1 MLLAGNAQ
9 RIYIERSRVEIKRQ
23 CLGVR
28 TERLQKSTQRRRVG
42 WGKLK
47 RGGTAGNK
55 GSVPW
60 SVWATQPSCSTPIHP
75 ASLNP
80 KSPPYSWRF
89 WNNSK
94 MELLPHNALPKPLPS
109 HKTKKCSFIWLRS
122 EHLRNTKS
130 RGAGRVAIWEAR
142 RQQENPAN
150 QKGETNRMYRD
161 FTKRHKKYEATSMK
175 ILTDALVNIE
185 KSPNQCCADG
195 MRSQRIL
202 NDCGCLTR
210 LVPSQCSSRFQNWQL
225 IATSAAD
232 TDEIWP
238 KLLKPR
244 AYHCTQKLRLCWSR

>member
-1 MLLAGNAQ
+1 MWINVNNKILIFMLLAGNAQ

-109 HKTKKCSFIWLRS
+109 HKTKKLFL
-122 EHLRNTKS
+122 HMTKKWTS
-130 RGAGRVAIWEAR
+130 SKYKIAR
-142 RQQENPAN
+142 RRA
-150 QKGETNRMYRD
+150 
-161 FTKRHKKYEATSMK
+161 
-175 ILTDALVNIE
+175 
-185 KSPNQCCADG
+185 
-195 MRSQRIL
+195 
-202 NDCGCLTR
+202 
-210 LVPSQCSSRFQNWQL
+210 SSNLGGQ
-225 IATSAAD
+225 TAAG
-232 TDEIWP
+232 
-238 KLLKPR
+238 KP
-244 AYHCTQKLRLCWSR
+244 C